1 MNEEKVF
8 QETENIVE
16 EANNYYVAPIEAGNG
31 SLGKVIA
38 VGATVATLG
47 VVAVVIKNKDK
58 IRDWRISRH
67 EKKLAK
73 LKERKAKALADSTDS
88 TEAIEVEAKDIE

>member
-1 MNEEKVF
+1 MNEEKVI

-16 EANNYYVAPIEAGNG
+16 EASNYYVAPIEAGNG

-38 VGATVATLG
+38 VGAAVATLG
-47 VVAVVIKNKDK
+47 AVALVVKNKDK
-58 IRDWRISRH
+58 IRDWRIARH

-73 LKERKAKALADSTDS
+73 LKERKAKAMAESKES
-88 TEAIEVEAKDIE
+88 TEAIEVDATEVK